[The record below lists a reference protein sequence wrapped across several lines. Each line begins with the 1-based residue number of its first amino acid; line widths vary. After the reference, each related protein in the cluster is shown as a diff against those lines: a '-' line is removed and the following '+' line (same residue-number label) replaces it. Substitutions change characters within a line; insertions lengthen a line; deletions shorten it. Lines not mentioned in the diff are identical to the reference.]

1 MRRNRGGL
9 YIFLA
14 VVAVVAAIAYFIY
27 TSEKFEREK
36 PTITAPDLIYWNL
49 KKPLTITIND
59 NVAVKSYS
67 VTIANRQQRVTL
79 DKQELTNPQKT
90 ITLTI
95 KPPANMQLGQKALLE
110 IEAKDRSFWNYFT
123 GNSAKKT
130 IKLKIDTKKPQLNLI
145 TNSYAIVKGGSALV
159 VFECRDENLQD
170 FYIETNFGKKF
181 YAQPFYKDGFY
192 AALIAWPITEPNFRA
207 NIVAF
212 DKAKNRSKVHIPLY
226 LRSKSYKVSKIHL
239 KESFLKGKISI
250 LAEDYPETASMS
262 LEEKFRFINEKLR
275 EANEKLIHAYASKV
289 PKQKIDFF
297 SIKPFY
303 PLKNAAAVASFGTHR
318 YYYYKG
324 KLISESYHLGLD
336 LASVKRAPVKASN
349 PGDVV
354 YADYNGIYGNMPL
367 ISHGLGLYTLYG
379 HCSTLL
385 VKSGDR
391 VREKQIIAK
400 TGNTGLALGDHLHF
414 GVLVQGIEVRPSEW
428 MDKRWIK
435 LNITQ
440 ILQEAKKIIDT
451 Q

>member
-1 MRRNRGGL
+1 MRRNRSGLYFFLGGL
-9 YIFLA
+9 II
-14 VVAVVAAIAYFIY
+14 VGAIAYFVY

-36 PTITAPDLIYWNL
+36 PTIAAPDLIYWNL
-49 KKPLTITIND
+49 KKPLEITISD
-59 NVAVKSYS
+59 NVALKSYS
-67 VTIANRQQRVTL
+67 VAIANQQQRIIL
-79 DKQELTNPQKT
+79 DKLELTNPQKS

-95 KPPANMQLGQKALLE
+95 KPPANIELRQKALLE
-110 IEAKDRSFWNYFT
+110 IEAKDRSFWNYFL
-123 GNSAKKT
+123 GNSTKKI
-130 IKLKIDTKKPQLNLI
+130 IKLYIDTKKPQLNLI
-145 TNSYAIVKGGSALV
+145 NNSYAITKGGSALV
-159 VFECRDENLQD
+159 VFECRDKNLQD

-192 AALIAWPITEPNFRA
+192 AALIAWPITVSTFRA

-226 LRSKSYKVSKIHL
+226 LRNKIYKTSKIHL
-239 KESFLKGKISI
+239 QDSFLKGKISI

-275 EANEKLIHAYASKV
+275 EANEKLIHTYAAKV
-289 PKQKIDFF
+289 PQQKIDNF

-336 LASVKRAPVKASN
+336 LASIKRASVKTSN
-349 PGDVV
+349 FGDVV
-354 YADYNGIYGNMPL
+354 FADYNGIYGNMPL

-385 VKSGDR
+385 VKKGDR
-391 VREKQIIAK
+391 VRPGQVIAK
-400 TGNTGLALGDHLHF
+400 TGSTGLALGDHLHF
-414 GVLVQGIEVRPSEW
+414 GVLVQGVEVRPSEW